1 MYVTPFTT
9 CTIGYRHIGGYSH
22 KNNHCDNLQSQHA
35 SIVGG
40 NLADFGTLCDQLS
53 GSEIDVNSSR
63 LSVNGT
69 VMQGQDFIQWGEQG
83 EASPSN
89 SIAPPYKQL
98 PLIKLSALV

>member
-9 CTIGYRHIGGYSH
+9 YTIGYRHIGGYSH
-22 KNNHCDNLQSQHA
+22 ENNHNLQSQHA

-40 NLADFGTLCDQLS
+40 NLDDFGTLYDQLS

-69 VMQGQDFIQWGEQG
+69 VMQGQDFIQWGKQG
-83 EASPSN
+83 GSFPLKLYSSP
-89 SIAPPYKQL
+89 PP
-98 PLIKLSALV
+98 